1 MIHSE
6 KEVLDWLLAHCEHD
20 RVLYNALT
28 NHQEEPAITWIAERG
43 RWDVVAIMPLT
54 KRIIDIIIIPNTV
67 TGEPNRYYYSRVN
80 EHADA

>member
-28 NHQEEPAITWIAERG
+28 NHQAEPMLFRLADWWLIRATRP
-43 RWDVVAIMPLT
+43 RT
-54 KRIIDIIIIPNTV
+54 NRSIDIRVVSNPV
-67 TGEPNRYYYSRVN
+67 TGEPNHYYRAT